1 MSLVIE
7 VLYWITVLVVSY
19 FLVLNGTYLLTSLLA
34 FRQLRRYGAR
44 LKTLDLERLVASDGV
59 PPVTLVAPAFNEEAG
74 CVESVQALLSLRYPD
89 VRVLVV
95 NDGSKD
101 RTLERLVQA
110 FELAPAPR
118 IRTSDLPSAPIREVY
133 RSRRYPNLTVIDKE
147 NGGKADAL
155 NAGIA
160 FCQTPLFCAMD
171 ADTLLERDALLRVV
185 RPFLEDARTV
195 AVGGILRI
203 VNGCTVRRGEV
214 IQVGLP
220 ANLLARFQVLEYLR
234 AFLAGRMGW
243 DALNATLIIS
253 GAFGLFRR
261 SAVVAAGGYA
271 TDTVGEDMEL
281 VVRLHRTLREAK
293 EPYRIRFVPD
303 PVAWTECP
311 ERLRVLGR
319 QRDRWQRGLAQTLVR
334 HRSMLLNPR
343 HGRVGMLS
351 YPFFFFLEMLG
362 PLIELLGY
370 LALPILL
377 LLGRVD
383 LAFALV
389 FLAVSVGLGMVLSLL
404 AVALEELSFRR
415 YPRRGD
421 LWRLFGLA
429 LLENMG
435 YRQLQAWWRLK
446 GLWSALRRSEQ
457 WGAMERRGF
466 GGEVSA
472 PGTPAGPGNAPGR
485 PRGGDDATPD
495 ERAGGSPGTTGRV
508 GLLLLL
514 AGLLPGSVSPLS
526 GSPPVGSLGMGDL
539 STHGLSA
546 DSLPADSHGRPAL
559 PPSWNPAEASDT
571 LPSPRRFSTVEVA
584 GTRTAFRTPEGVP
597 APTSWTDLHLEG
609 ILRGGPGALVL
620 RGTRGDRFGGTGHQF
635 EVEGYPVLP
644 GNRYAYLGLGGGGG
658 YSEARFFPD
667 LRVGGELFQAFGGGW
682 EVSGGVRHL
691 RFEER
696 SVTLWTGSLA
706 REGGGWIVVARPYLS
721 TRSER
726 PPASGGA
733 VVPAPAEAPASPSSS
748 FDPRLSGTLTLRRLA
763 EGGAASL
770 HLVGTVGETPD
781 LEVPQDLDRRRALSI
796 EGTGWVPLPWPAD
809 GSGGQGK
816 ATAPPPLRLRVEA
829 GLGRERVVRPSGP
842 DTSGEGTT
850 ARQLRIRVGFGLEVR
865 LGG

>member
-1 MSLVIE
+1 MSLLIE
-7 VLYWITVLVVSY
+7 ALYWITVLVVGY
-19 FLVLNGTYLLTSLLA
+19 FLVLNGTYLLTSVLA

-110 FELAPAPR
+110 FELVPSPR

-133 RSRRYPNLTVIDKE
+133 RSRRHPNLTVIDKE

-203 VNGCTVRRGEV
+203 VNGCSVRRGEV
-214 IQVGLP
+214 IRVGLP

-243 DALNATLIIS
+243 DAMNATLIIS

-281 VVRLHRTLREAK
+281 VVRLHRTLRAAG

-334 HRSMLLNPR
+334 HRPMLLNPR
-343 HGRVGMLS
+343 HGRVGMVS

-370 LALPILL
+370 LALPVLL
-377 LLGRVD
+377 IVGRVD
-383 LAFALV
+383 LGFALA

-415 YPRRGD
+415 YPRRRD
-421 LWRLFGLA
+421 LWHLFGLA
-429 LLENMG
+429 LLENVG
-435 YRQLQAWWRLK
+435 YRQLQAWWRLR
-446 GLWSALRRSEQ
+446 GLWSALRKSEQ

-466 GGEVSA
+466 GGSTE
-472 PGTPAGPGNAPGR
+472 TAGETGG
-485 PRGGDDATPD
+485 RGGPS
-495 ERAGGSPGTTGRV
+495 GPRV
-508 GLLLLL
+508 ALLLL
-514 AGLLPGSVSPLS
+514 ALLGGGLAMDAAPGGPPSATSGAAGVASRVLGLGAAPLGAQSPDPEALVLPQGPPPAWSPLT
-526 GSPPVGSLGMGDL
+526 VGASLARTRFGDA
-539 STHGLSA
+539 GA
-546 DSLPADSHGRPAL
+546 LPAPPA
-559 PPSWNPAEASDT
+559 
-571 LPSPRRFSTVEVA
+571 
-584 GTRTAFRTPEGVP
+584 
-597 APTSWTDLHLEG
+597 WTDLHLEG
-609 ILRGGPGALVL
+609 TLRARRGAGVL
-620 RGTRGDRFGGTGHQF
+620 RGTRGHRFGGTGHQIEF
-635 EVEGYPVLP
+635 EGYPVLP
-644 GNRYAYLGLGGGGG
+644 GGRYAYVGAGLGGGFSGP
-658 YSEARFFPD
+658 AFFPRF
-667 LRVGGELFQAFGGGW
+667 RVGAELFQALEGGW
-682 EVSGGVRHL
+682 EVSAGIRHL
-691 RFEER
+691 RFDDAR
-696 SVTLWTGSLA
+696 VTLWTGAVA
-706 REGGGWIVVARPYLS
+706 REFDGWLVVARPFLS
-721 TRSER
+721 TGPRGEEGPSAED
-726 PPASGGA
+726 PAA
-733 VVPAPAEAPASPSSS
+733 RV
-748 FDPRLSGTLTLRRLA
+748 SGTLTLRRLA
-763 EGGAASL
+763 PGGGAWL
-770 HLVGTVGETPD
+770 HLVGTVGESPEP
-781 LEVPQDLDRRRALSI
+781 EVAEELFRSRALSL
-796 EGTGWVPLPWPAD
+796 EGTGWIPLPWPRTPEGAAPI
-809 GSGGQGK
+809 GS
-816 ATAPPPLRLRVEA
+816 TPPSRPLRLRVEA
-829 GLGRERVVRPSGP
+829 GAGRDVVRAPAADGSSDAP
-842 DTSGEGTT
+842 ASASRT
-850 ARQLRIRVGFGLEVR
+850 RLR
-865 LGG
+865 LGVGLDLTVGGG